1 MTNNG
6 KKIQDNKDFWNVKK
20 AGQRLQWRMKPNDKG
35 EYNTFKVNEDDFKAL
50 NSILGMCNRIQ
61 NLDTSNNVLFEKLLI
76 RFIVQE
82 IRHHGTTIFD
92 SNLLREVKTI
102 LSYPLADFYTAFMN
116 DLHANQLN
124 TILTDETE
132 EQKLLTIEKYKEAK
146 EKYNFDYIVK
156 KMTITKNELLI
167 SIKK

>member
-20 AGQRLQWRMKPNDKG
+20 AGQRLQWRMQPNDKG

-61 NLDTSNNVLFEKLLI
+61 NLDTSNHVLFEKLLI
-76 RFIVQE
+76 RFITQE

-92 SNLLREVKTI
+92 KNLLTEISTI
-102 LSYPLADFYTAFMN
+102 LNYPLESFYTAFMN
-116 DLHANQLN
+116 DLHSNQLN

-132 EQKLLTIEKYKEAK
+132 EDKLLTIEKYKEAK
-146 EKYNFDYIVK
+146 EKYNLDYIVK
-156 KMTITKNELLI
+156 QIRTNKNELLI
-167 SIKK
+167 SINK

>member
-1 MTNNG
+1 MTNND

-20 AGQRLQWRMKPNDKG
+20 AGQRLQWRMQPNEKG

-102 LSYPLADFYTAFMN
+102 LSYPLAAFYTAFMN
-116 DLHANQLN
+116 DLHFNQLN
-124 TILTDETE
+124 RLSTDKTE
-132 EQKLLTIEKYKEAK
+132 EEKQLTIKKFQEAK

-167 SIKK
+167 SINK